1 MSEEKK
7 EIVESLVALKDSL
20 SKIEYVD
27 RQEIQKLIDDTII
40 EIQDARCEG
49 IKISVA
55 LSKVIEKMN
64 RSLAFNGL
72 KLDRQTSLI
81 WDHLKDLYD
90 KSNNNFFNNYS
101 FLISFI
107 NFSSNHWEKFQ
118 AVDRTNTYD
127 DINDLRKNSC

>member
-90 KSNNNFFNNYS
+90 K
-101 FLISFI
+101 
-107 NFSSNHWEKFQ
+107 
-118 AVDRTNTYD
+118 
-127 DINDLRKNSC
+127 

>member
-1 MSEEKK
+1 MLIVKGNRSHNTAAFTTPYNFCQKK
-7 EIVESLVALKDSL
+7 CCHSN
-20 SKIEYVD
+20 
-27 RQEIQKLIDDTII
+27 
-40 EIQDARCEG
+40 ARCEG

-90 KSNNNFFNNYS
+90 KSKRS
-101 FLISFI
+101 
-107 NFSSNHWEKFQ
+107 ERT
-118 AVDRTNTYD
+118 AVS
-127 DINDLRKNSC
+127 ILKGLWGMNS

>member
-20 SKIEYVD
+20 SKIEYID

-90 KSNNNFFNNYS
+90 KSKRS
-101 FLISFI
+101 
-107 NFSSNHWEKFQ
+107 ERT
-118 AVDRTNTYD
+118 AVS
-127 DINDLRKNSC
+127 ILKGLWGMNS